1 MADYISFQPKD
12 VFKAKDYTGNGSTQS
27 ITGVGFQPGLNWIKD
42 NSTDRH
48 NLTDAARGATYW
60 IRSDQT
66 AASTADANAMTAFN
80 ADGFSVGTTDAVN
93 KNTIALTSWNWKT
106 GTSTGVSGG
115 TITPSAYS
123 INTTSKF
130 GIYKYTGNATSG
142 ATIAHGLG
150 VAPKLLITKK
160 ISTTGDWHVAHP
172 GNTYPWNS
180 YLYLNSADAAQEVN
194 SATWFLNDTAPDA
207 TNITLG
213 NGAGINGSGVD
224 YIIYAWAPV
233 KGYSAFGVYEGNGNA
248 DGTFVYT
255 GFQPEF
261 IIAKNRDSG
270 GPAAYGW
277 SMITNTY
284 GMSGATTANPS
295 YNELTQNFFADQA
308 VARTTG
314 NAVDFLS
321 NGFKWRSTGNAGNQ
335 SSSPFVYMAWAK
347 QPLVSSNSKAGTAR

>member
-1 MADYISFQPKD
+1 MAAYISFQPKD

-80 ADGFSVGTTDAVN
+80 ADGFSVGSTDAVN
-93 KNTIALTSWNWKT
+93 KHATSLISWNWKA
-106 GTSTGVSGG
+106 GTTSGLSGG

-123 INTTSKF
+123 INTTTKF

-150 VAPKLLITKK
+150 VAPKFLITKK
-160 ISTTGDWHVAHP
+160 ISTTGDWHVAHQ
-172 GNTYPWNS
+172 GNGSYPWNS
-180 YLYLNSADAAQEVN
+180 YLYLNTTDATQEEN
-194 SATWFLNDTAPDA
+194 SATWFLNNTAPDA

-213 NGAGINGSGVD
+213 DGAGINGSGVD
-224 YIIYAWAPV
+224 YVIYAWAPV
-233 KGYSAFGVYEGNGNA
+233 TGYSSFGQYKGTGNA

-255 GFQPEF
+255 GFKPSF
-261 IIAKNRDSG
+261 VLIKRYAG
-270 GPAAYGW
+270 GTGNW
-277 SMITNTY
+277 WLWDNKRE
-284 GMSGATTANPS
+284 G
-295 YNELTQNFFADQA
+295 YNEVNDNLYPDLTNAEDTSGRAINILSSGFKCINTD
-308 VARTTG
+308 TG
-314 NAVDFLS
+314 VNGDGSYYIYMAFGQPIVGS
-321 NGFKWRSTGNAGNQ
+321 NG
-335 SSSPFVYMAWAK
+335 V
-347 QPLVSSNSKAGTAR
+347 VGTAR